1 MAAEKSCG
9 RGLADWSDHEAGSI
23 VWNASLVLLN
33 HLRAKH
39 ASDLRGKR
47 VLELGAGIG
56 HLAWGKLPLMH
67 SSPPRSSHQHPS
79 SIGMPQRQSC
89 SHSMYAALLILRGTS
104 GHSSGGQS
112 CPNAS
117 MASGFGFYALDVYA
131 YGKM

>member
-1 MAAEKSCG
+1 MAAAAEKGCG

-67 SSPPRSSHQHPS
+67 SSPPRLSHQHRS
-79 SIGMPQRQSC
+79 SIGMPRNLSC
-89 SHSMYAALLILRGTS
+89 SHSMYAALPIL
-104 GHSSGGQS
+104 H
-112 CPNAS
+112 A
-117 MASGFGFYALDVYA
+117 A